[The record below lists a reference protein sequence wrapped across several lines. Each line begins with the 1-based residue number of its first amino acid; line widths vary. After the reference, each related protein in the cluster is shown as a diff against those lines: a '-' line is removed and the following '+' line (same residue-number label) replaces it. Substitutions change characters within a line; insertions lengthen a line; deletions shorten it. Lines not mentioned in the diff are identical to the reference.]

1 MESIQSAL
9 SRWMKGKESFQHS
22 MQQMRKE
29 VLSSKD
35 VQAFLKEHP
44 EITEEQINKQ
54 LIKLYE
60 YDVSS
65 KACEKCTSLEQC
77 RNVVQGYVPEIS
89 LENKRIKLRYH
100 ECPRQEKHLEDLEK
114 HKFVQ
119 SLHMPREIHEAT
131 FDQIYLNEEARLDV
145 FAQVKSFFDQ
155 AENNL
160 PSKGLFLYGKFGVG
174 KTYMLAA
181 LANALAEL
189 KVDTYFI
196 YMPELVRE
204 MKASINDSTINQK
217 IDRFKNASVL
227 ILDDIGAE
235 FSSAWFRDEV
245 LGAIL
250 QYRMMERLPVFFT
263 SNYSPE
269 ELESILSKSGKGDYE
284 QLKAARIMERINQ
297 VSKPVEVVGE
307 NYRN

>member
-1 MESIQSAL
+1 MESIQTAL
-9 SRWMKGKESFQHS
+9 NRWMQGKESFQQS
-22 MQQMRKE
+22 MQQMRKD

-35 VQAFLKEHP
+35 VQAFLKKHP
-44 EITEEQINKQ
+44 ELTEEQINKQ

-60 YDVSS
+60 YDVQS
-65 KACEKCTSLEQC
+65 KACEKCPSLEGC

-89 LENKRIKLRYH
+89 LENNRIKLRYH
-100 ECPRQEKHLEDLEK
+100 ECPRQEKHLENVEK
-114 HKFVQ
+114 QKFVQ

-131 FDQIYLNEEARLDV
+131 FDKIYLDEEARIDV
-145 FAQVKSFFDQ
+145 FAQIKAFFDQ
-155 AENNL
+155 TQNEL
-160 PSKGLFLYGKFGVG
+160 PSKGLYLYGKFGVG

-189 KVDTYFI
+189 KIDTYFI

-204 MKASINDSTINQK
+204 MKASISDSSINDK

-263 SNYSPE
+263 SNYAPD
-269 ELESILSKSGKGDYE
+269 ELESILSKSGKGDHE
-284 QLKAARIMERINQ
+284 QLKAARIMERIKQ
-297 VSKPVEVVGE
+297 VSKPFEMVGD
-307 NYRN
+307 NYRS

>member
-9 SRWMKGKESFQHS
+9 NRWMKGKESFQKS
-22 MQQMRKE
+22 MQQMREE

-35 VQAFLKEHP
+35 VQAFLNQHP
-44 EITEEQINKQ
+44 ELTGEQINKQ

-60 YDVSS
+60 YDIQS
-65 KACEKCTSLEQC
+65 KACEKCPSLEEC
-77 RNVVQGYVPEIS
+77 RNVVSGYVPEIS
-89 LENKRIKLRYH
+89 LENDRIKLRYH
-100 ECPRQEKHLEDLEK
+100 ECPRQEKHLEEVEK
-114 HKFVQ
+114 RKFVQ
-119 SLHMPREIHEAT
+119 SLHMPREIHEAS
-131 FDQIYLNEEARLDV
+131 FDKIYLEDETRLDV
-145 FAQVKSFFDQ
+145 FARVKSFYDQ
-155 AENNL
+155 AQEEL
-160 PSKGLFLYGKFGVG
+160 PSKGLYLYGKFGVG

-189 KVDTYFI
+189 RIDTYFI

-204 MKASINDSTINQK
+204 MKASINDSSINDK

-227 ILDDIGAE
+227 ILDDMGAE

-263 SNYSPE
+263 SNYSTD
-269 ELESILSKSGKGDYE
+269 ELESILSQSGKGNHE
-284 QLKAARIMERINQ
+284 QLKAARILERIRQ
-297 VSKPVEVVGE
+297 VSQPVEVVGE
-307 NYRN
+307 NYRE